1 MAMHDTPNQ
10 TEHNNSTPPPSKAT
24 SSRYDYNQVFG
35 FLESKGKERYGE
47 RFQLD
52 TEDEVISLKLA
63 AYFLRDEARC
73 RQHGILLD
81 KGIMLTGP
89 IGCGKTSL
97 MQLMRFLTQ
106 PNNRYVVKSTRDITF
121 EFIQE
126 GYEIIHRYSR
136 GKLYAAEHRHYCF
149 DDLGIENNI
158 KYYGN
163 ECNVM
168 AEILLSRYDLFIGH
182 GVITHITTNLSA
194 TEIEEVYG
202 NRLRSRLR
210 EMVNLIGF
218 DKDVKDKR
226 R

>member
-1 MAMHDTPNQ
+1 MENTQAPTGRSSSAPVP
-10 TEHNNSTPPPSKAT
+10 TKVTT
-24 SSRYDYNQVFG
+24 SRYDYDQVLQ
-35 FLESKGKERYGE
+35 FLDQKGKETYGE
-47 RFQLD
+47 RFALSPAD
-52 TEDEVISLKLA
+52 KPSLIRLA
-63 AYFLRDEARC
+63 AYFLQDEAVC
-73 RQHGILLD
+73 VKSGVFLD

-97 MQLMRFLTQ
+97 MHLMRFLLE
-106 PNNRYVVKSTRDITF
+106 PASRFVVKSCRDITF
-121 EFIQE
+121 EFIQD
-126 GYEIIHRYSR
+126 GYDVIHRYSR
-136 GKLYAAEHRHYCF
+136 GKLYGSEGRQYCF

-168 AEILLSRYDLFIGH
+168 AEILLTRYDLF
-182 GVITHITTNLSA
+182 VSKRVLTHITTNLSA
-194 TEIEEVYG
+194 SELEAAYG

-218 DKDVKDKR
+218 DKEVGDKR

>member
-1 MAMHDTPNQ
+1 MDSTANQ
-10 TEHNNSTPPPSKAT
+10 TGRSSSTPPPSKTT
-24 SSRYDYNQVFG
+24 SSPYDYDRVLD
-35 FLESKGKERYGE
+35 FLESKGKEHYGG
-47 RFQLD
+47 RFRLD
-52 TEDEVISLKLA
+52 AGDQPILLKLA
-63 AYFLRDEARC
+63 AYFLRDEASC
-73 RQHGILLD
+73 RQQAIRLD

-97 MQLMRFLTQ
+97 MQLMRYLTQ
-106 PNNRYVVKSTRDITF
+106 PDNRYVVKSTRDITF
-121 EFIQE
+121 EFIQD
-126 GYEIIHRYSR
+126 GYDVIHRYSR

-168 AEILLSRYDLFIGH
+168 AEILLSRYDLFIGK
-182 GVITHITTNLSA
+182 GLITHITTNLSA
-194 TEIEEVYG
+194 TEIEEAYG

-218 DKDVKDKR
+218 DQGVKDKR

>member
-1 MAMHDTPNQ
+1 MFA
-10 TEHNNSTPPPSKAT
+10 
-24 SSRYDYNQVFG
+24 
-35 FLESKGKERYGE
+35 FLESKGKEKYGP
-47 RFQLD
+47 RFTLD
-52 TEDEVISLKLA
+52 AGDHPILIKLA
-63 AYFLRDEARC
+63 AYFLQDEATC
-73 RQHGILLD
+73 KQHDVLLD

-97 MQLMRFLTQ
+97 MHLMRFLTQ
-106 PNNRYVVKSTRDITF
+106 AANKYNVKSTRDITF

-136 GKLYAAEHRHYCF
+136 GKLYAANPQNYCF

-168 AEILLSRYDLFIGH
+168 AEILLSRYDLYINH
-182 GVITHITTNLSA
+182 GLITHITTNLSA
-194 TEIEEVYG
+194 TEIEETYG

-218 DKDVKDKR
+218 DQDVKDKR
-226 R
+226 K

>member
-1 MAMHDTPNQ
+1 MDHTANQ
-10 TEHNNSTPPPSKAT
+10 TGRSSSTPPPSKTT
-24 SSRYDYNQVFG
+24 SSPYDYDRVLD
-35 FLESKGKERYGE
+35 FLESKGREHYGG
-47 RFQLD
+47 RFRLD
-52 TEDEVISLKLA
+52 AGDHPILLKLA
-63 AYFLRDEARC
+63 AYFLRDEPLC
-73 RQHGILLD
+73 RQQDIRLD

-97 MQLMRFLTQ
+97 MQLMRYLTQ
-106 PNNRYVVKSTRDITF
+106 PDNRYVVKSTRDITF
-121 EFIQE
+121 EFIQD
-126 GYEIIHRYSR
+126 GYDVIHRYSR
-136 GKLYAAEHRHYCF
+136 GKLYTAEHRHYCF

-182 GVITHITTNLSA
+182 GLITHITTNLSA
-194 TEIEEVYG
+194 TEIEETYG

-218 DKDVKDKR
+218 DQGVKDKR

>member
-1 MAMHDTPNQ
+1 MDHIAKQ
-10 TEHNNSTPPPSKAT
+10 TGHNNSTPPPSKTT
-24 SSRYDYNQVFG
+24 SSRYDYDRVFG
-35 FLESKGKERYGE
+35 FLESKGKEQDGNRL
-47 RFQLD
+47 QLD
-52 TEDEVISLKLA
+52 AEDEAILLKLA
-63 AYFLRDEARC
+63 TYFLRDEARC

-89 IGCGKTSL
+89 IGCGKTTL
-97 MQLMRFLTQ
+97 MQLMRYLTQ
-106 PNNRYVVKSTRDITF
+106 PTNQYVVKSTRDITF

-136 GKLYAAEHRHYCF
+136 GKLYAAVHRHYCF

-163 ECNVM
+163 ACNVM
-168 AEILLSRYDLFIGH
+168 AEILLTRYDLF
-182 GVITHITTNLSA
+182 VSRQVLTHITTNLSA
-194 TEIEEVYG
+194 SELEAAYG
-202 NRLRSRLR
+202 NRMPSRLR

-218 DKDVKDKR
+218 DREVGDKR